1 MSQLWIKWR
10 LSLHEASD
18 EIWLHRYFF
27 IITFSLKV
35 FLVVTYIHTL
45 HQYFL
50 GYIIA
55 NWWIEWLASFQMY
68 KKRPTWVVSCFLFLL
83 LTRKSWMHHNGR
95 NASTPH
101 CILIV
106 VSSGCS
112 SLLAEWLLAFPNFGA
127 TPLHTADLTAS
138 LSSTKNADPTLP
150 FWECMQPWGSKSQ
163 DFTPRYLIT
172 VISRN

>member
-1 MSQLWIKWR
+1 MSELWIKWW

-35 FLVVTYIHTL
+35 FLVVTYIHIL

-55 NWWIEWLASFQMY
+55 HWWMEWLASFQVY
-68 KKRPTWVVSCFLFLL
+68 KKRSAWVASCFVFLL
-83 LTRKSWMHHNGR
+83 LTWKSQMHHNGQMHP
-95 NASTPH
+95 SHTSEG
-101 CILIV
+101 
-106 VSSGCS
+106 VSSGCN
-112 SLLAEWLLAFPNFGA
+112 SLLPERLLAFPNFGA

-138 LSSTKNADPTLP
+138 LPSTKNAGPTLP
-150 FWECMQPWGSKSQ
+150 FWECRQPWRSKSQ